1 MAFGE
6 RIKEY
11 IDFKRISI
19 RAFEQKS
26 DLKNGAIYRVINN
39 GTTLNGASITALGK
53 VWKDLDLNWLM
64 TGDGEMLK
72 NPKTVNEPVN
82 TYGKST
88 KESTEIDW
96 CQDAL
101 KRADDQIAL
110 QHDMIE
116 TLKGIIEQQKK
127 TAKEAGIDL

>member
-1 MAFGE
+1 MTFGE

-11 IDFKRISI
+11 IDYKRLSV

-39 GTTLNGASITALGK
+39 GTTLNGASITSLGK

-64 TGDGEMLK
+64 TGEGVMLK
-72 NPKTVNEPVN
+72 DPKTVNEPAN
-82 TYGKST
+82 SYGKSQI
-88 KESTEIDW
+88 ESNEINW

-110 QHDMIE
+110 QRDMIE
-116 TLKGIIEQQKK
+116 TLKSIIENQKK
-127 TAKEAGIDL
+127 TARDKGIDL